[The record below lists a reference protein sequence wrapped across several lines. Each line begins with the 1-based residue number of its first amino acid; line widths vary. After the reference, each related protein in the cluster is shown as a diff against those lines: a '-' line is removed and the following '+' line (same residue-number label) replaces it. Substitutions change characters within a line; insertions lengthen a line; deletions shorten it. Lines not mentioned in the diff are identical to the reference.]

1 MEDRVENRKKFA
13 EHMEKYIQERTVEKY
28 GVKNS
33 DESGSFD
40 LISITRN
47 PLICVWNILRYSLR
61 IWNEKQKIHDI
72 EKITHYAELAW
83 TMSDGKIMESEIAE

>member
-1 MEDRVENRKKFA
+1 MEDRVENWKTFA
-13 EHMEKYIQERTVEKY
+13 EHMEAYIRDRTVEKY

-61 IWNEKQKIHDI
+61 IWNGKQKTHDI
-72 EKITHYAELAW
+72 EKIAHYAEF
-83 TMSDGKIMESEIAE
+83 SEIISVTQ

>member
-1 MEDRVENRKKFA
+1 MEDRVQNWIKFA
-13 EHMEKYIQERTVEKY
+13 QYMEKYIQDQTVEKY

-40 LISITRN
+40 LMSITRN

-61 IWNEKQKIHDI
+61 IWNGKQKEHDM
-72 EKITHYAELAW
+72 EKIAHYAELAW
-83 TMSDGKIMESEIAE
+83 TMSDGKVIKNDG

>member
-1 MEDRVENRKKFA
+1 MEDRVENWKKFA
-13 EHMEKYIQERTVEKY
+13 EHMEAYIRDRTFEKY

-47 PLICVWNILRYSLR
+47 HLLFGS
-61 IWNEKQKIHDI
+61 
-72 EKITHYAELAW
+72 AFF
-83 TMSDGKIMESEIAE
+83 

>member
-1 MEDRVENRKKFA
+1 MEDRVENWKKFA

-40 LISITRN
+40 LMSITRN
-47 PLICVWNILRYSLR
+47 PLICVWNILTVLFTDLERETK
-61 IWNEKQKIHDI
+61 NP
-72 EKITHYAELAW
+72 
-83 TMSDGKIMESEIAE
+83 